1 MTDAA
6 LSDLKVVELSDFISG
21 PYCCKIM
28 ADMGADVVK
37 IEPPGVGDSSRRY
50 GPFPGD
56 VPHPEKSLLY
66 AYLNTSKK
74 GITLDVTT
82 SLGKKI
88 FLELIKG
95 ADILV
100 ENNPPKRMKELGLDY
115 ESLNAVNPKLIVTS
129 ITSFGQTGPY
139 RDYKATDLVSMAM
152 GGVAYATPGEVDDWE
167 THPPLK
173 APGHSADFLAALTGA
188 AGAMMAVTARS
199 ASGVG
204 QQVDVSEQQSLAVIM
219 RSDIMSHIH
228 RGETPSRLAH
238 MARRVGTRRP
248 LKCKDGYFS
257 LQLFQEH
264 FWEAM
269 KRCMGNPDWM
279 ELEIFTDRVQRRD
292 NLDALFSLIEEW
304 ASDYTRAELYQ
315 TLQVE
320 NHIPCTMVNAVHE
333 LYPNEQL
340 EDREFFIEMEHPVI
354 GKFKAPSSPHRFSES
369 PWALQSPAPTLGQH
383 NHEILCER
391 LGYSNEEIIRMQ
403 GMGVI

>member
-6 LSDLKVVELSDFISG
+6 LSDLRVVELSDFVSG

-56 VPHPEKSLLY
+56 TPHPEKSLLY

-88 FLELIKG
+88 FLQLIQD

-100 ENNPPKRMKELGLDY
+100 ENNPPQRMADLGLDY
-115 ESLNAVNPKLIVTS
+115 NSLKAVNPRLIVTS

-152 GGVAYATPGEVDDWE
+152 GGVAYATPGEVENWE
-167 THPPLK
+167 ERPPLK
-173 APGHSADFLAALTGA
+173 APGHSGDFLAALTGA
-188 AGAMMAVTARS
+188 SGTMMAITARRF
-199 ASGVG
+199 SGTG
-204 QQVDVSEQQSLAVIM
+204 QHVDVSEQQSLSVIM
-219 RSDIMSHIH
+219 RSDIINHVHKS
-228 RGETPSRLAH
+228 ETPSRIAS

-257 LQLFQEH
+257 IQLFMEH
-264 FWEAM
+264 FWESM
-269 KRCMGNPDWM
+269 KRVMDYPDWA
-279 ELEIFTDRVQRRD
+279 ELEIFADRTQRRD
-292 NLDALFSLIEEW
+292 NLDALFSLVEDW
-304 ASDYTRAELYQ
+304 ASQYTRAELYQ
-315 TLQVE
+315 LLQVE

-333 LYPNEQL
+333 LYPNAHL
-340 EDREFFIEMEHPVI
+340 EDRGFFIEMEHPVI
-354 GKFKAPSSPHRFSES
+354 GKFKAPGSPHRFSES

-383 NHEILCER
+383 NREVLCER
-391 LGYSNEEIIRMQ
+391 LGYSKEDLLKMQ